1 MDKEN
6 RKKERELRRYHVK
19 HRMEYYPLPLKW
31 FKFFRYVSMIL
42 NIVSG
47 VFAVI
52 NLITVFVALANP
64 DNMAAVQQAYPGAD
78 GLLITSVIIEAL
90 ITVYIIALCALV
102 FIKMGELAP
111 SAYNLIIVFLISFPI
126 IKGIE
131 EFLAAKLN
139 EVTNPDFPHNV
150 IGSVI
155 LVVVFSCIVSLLNYL
170 YFRKRKSLFT
180 DTPEAEDYTFDDGSV
195 QLVHYDECPYCHT
208 KTDGNSSFCEN
219 CGRNFTNS
227 DDNRKE

>member
-6 RKKERELRRYHVK
+6 REKERELRRYHVK

-126 IKGIE
+126 IKGVE

-155 LVVVFSCIVSLLNYL
+155 LVVVFSCVVSLLNYL

-180 DTPEAEDYTFDDGSV
+180 DNPEAEDYTVDDGSV

-208 KTDGNSSFCEN
+208 KTNGNSSFCES

-227 DDNRKE
+227 DNNRKE

>member
-6 RKKERELRRYHVK
+6 REKERELRRYHVK

-126 IKGIE
+126 IKGVE

-155 LVVVFSCIVSLLNYL
+155 LVVVFSCVVSLLNYL
-170 YFRKRKSLFT
+170 YIRKRKSLFT
-180 DTPEAEDYTFDDGSV
+180 DNPEAEDYTVDDGSV

-208 KTDGNSSFCEN
+208 KTNGNSSFCES

-227 DDNRKE
+227 DNNRKE

>member
-6 RKKERELRRYHVK
+6 REKERELRRYHVK

-126 IKGIE
+126 IKGVE

-155 LVVVFSCIVSLLNYL
+155 LVVVFSCVVSLLNYL

-180 DTPEAEDYTFDDGSV
+180 DNPEAEDYTVDDGSV
-195 QLVHYDECPYCHT
+195 QLVNYDECPYCHT
-208 KTDGNSSFCEN
+208 KTNGNSSFCES

-227 DDNRKE
+227 DNNRKE

>member
-126 IKGIE
+126 IKGVE

-155 LVVVFSCIVSLLNYL
+155 LVVVFSCVVSLLNYL

-180 DTPEAEDYTFDDGSV
+180 DNPEAEDYTVDDGSV

-208 KTDGNSSFCEN
+208 KTNGNSSFCES

-227 DDNRKE
+227 DNNRKE

>member
-6 RKKERELRRYHVK
+6 REKERELRRYHVK

-126 IKGIE
+126 IKGVE

-180 DTPEAEDYTFDDGSV
+180 DTPEAEDYTVDDGSV

-208 KTDGNSSFCEN
+208 KTNGNSSFCEN

-227 DDNRKE
+227 DNNRKE

>member
-126 IKGIE
+126 IKGVE

-139 EVTNPDFPHNV
+139 EVTNPDFQHNV

-180 DTPEAEDYTFDDGSV
+180 NTPEAEDYTVDDGSV

>member
-1 MDKEN
+1 MNKEN
-6 RKKERELRRYHVK
+6 REKERELRRYHVK

-126 IKGIE
+126 IKGVE

-155 LVVVFSCIVSLLNYL
+155 LVVVFSCVVSLLNYL

-180 DTPEAEDYTFDDGSV
+180 DNPEAEDYTVDDGSV

-208 KTDGNSSFCEN
+208 KTNGNSSFCES

-227 DDNRKE
+227 DNNRKE

>member
-126 IKGIE
+126 IKGVE

-155 LVVVFSCIVSLLNYL
+155 LVVVFSCVVSLLNYL

-180 DTPEAEDYTFDDGSV
+180 DTPEAEDYAVDDGSV
-195 QLVHYDECPYCHT
+195 QLVHYAECPYCHT

>member
-126 IKGIE
+126 IKGVE

-180 DTPEAEDYTFDDGSV
+180 DTPEAENYAVDDGSV

>member
-6 RKKERELRRYHVK
+6 REKERELRRYHVK

-126 IKGIE
+126 IKGVE

-155 LVVVFSCIVSLLNYL
+155 LVVVFSCVVSLLNYL

-180 DTPEAEDYTFDDGSV
+180 DNPEAEDYTVDDGSI
-195 QLVHYDECPYCHT
+195 QLIHYDECPYCHT
-208 KTDGNSSFCEN
+208 KTNGNSSFCES

-227 DDNRKE
+227 DNNRKE

>member
-126 IKGIE
+126 IKGVE

-139 EVTNPDFPHNV
+139 EATNPDFPHNV

-155 LVVVFSCIVSLLNYL
+155 LVVVFSCVVSLLNYL

-180 DTPEAEDYTFDDGSV
+180 DTPEAENYAVDDGSV

>member
-6 RKKERELRRYHVK
+6 RKKERELRRYHLK

-126 IKGIE
+126 IKGVE

-180 DTPEAEDYTFDDGSV
+180 DTPEAEDYTVDDGSV

>member
-6 RKKERELRRYHVK
+6 REKERELRRYHVK

-126 IKGIE
+126 IKGVE

-155 LVVVFSCIVSLLNYL
+155 LVVVFSCVVSLLNYL

-180 DTPEAEDYTFDDGSV
+180 DNPEAEDYTVDDGSI

-208 KTDGNSSFCEN
+208 KTNGNSSFCES

-227 DDNRKE
+227 DNNRKE

>member
-6 RKKERELRRYHVK
+6 REKERELRRYHVK
-19 HRMEYYPLPLKW
+19 LRMEYYPLPLKW

-126 IKGIE
+126 IKGVE

-180 DTPEAEDYTFDDGSV
+180 DNPEAEDYTVDDGSI

-208 KTDGNSSFCEN
+208 KTNGNSSFCES

-227 DDNRKE
+227 DNNRKE

>member
-6 RKKERELRRYHVK
+6 REKERELRRYHVK

-126 IKGIE
+126 IKGVE

-155 LVVVFSCIVSLLNYL
+155 LVVVFSCVVSLLNYL

-180 DTPEAEDYTFDDGSV
+180 DNPEAEDYTVDDGSV
-195 QLVHYDECPYCHT
+195 QLIHYDECPYCHT
-208 KTDGNSSFCEN
+208 KTNGNSSFCES

-227 DDNRKE
+227 DNNRKE